1 MKTVEFVVLFGAGY
15 VSGLSIASG
24 FLFQAIRKFNQNSW
38 SKVKEALWAAAAA
51 INIAF
56 GTLMPVFFIGIVVV
70 GEQPGRPDFW
80 PRAGL
85 FAVGVVA
92 GAVLVFFG
100 VNQINKGVC
109 AIVGRG
115 A

>member
-56 GTLMPVFFIGIVVV
+56 GTLTPVFFIGIVVV

-100 VNQINKGVC
+100 VNQLNKGVR